1 VTAPSRLLA
10 LLGGMTALCLLLLGV
25 VTGAGVAAGAPRA
38 AASVRPATERPAT
51 ERPGPG
57 PVVVVGLPGLDAH
70 DLDPARTPSLWSMLE
85 GGASSSLIVRSV
97 HLTTCPLDG
106 WLTLGAGGRAAQPD
120 QGDDPRPPC
129 SALPSVGSDGVM
141 TGWQRYVE
149 AASRTRQDSRLGS
162 LAATLGQRGDCVA
175 AIGPGAAVGAA
186 DGDGRVGSATAYEPS
201 TLPADLARCPVTLVD
216 PGGLTTR
223 DRGARATQLAGLD
236 ARLGE
241 VLAATPENATVIVA
255 GLADDGPAERVRVV
269 LERGPG
275 IAPGT
280 LRSSATRQ
288 DGMVLLTD
296 LAPEVVA
303 LRGGS
308 GPASWTGDAWTVL
321 PDDGTAA
328 ARRETMVDTAQ
339 AAHQVQPL
347 ADPFFKTWAI
357 GQLVLY
363 LGALLLARRSSTGDA
378 TRRRLARGVRA
389 VAVVAACVPAAT
401 YLAALVPW
409 WRVGP
414 PLLTLSAVVAAVAL
428 VLGSMALAG
437 PWRRHPL
444 GSPAA
449 VAAITALVI
458 AGDAVTGSRLT
469 LSTLMGEQPTIGGRF
484 YGLGNVAFALL
495 ATSVLLLCVAVA
507 DLGARRGRPRAGAL
521 AALAIGLV
529 AVVVD
534 GSPTW
539 GADLGG
545 PAALLPA
552 VAGLVVVALGLRLGW
567 GRVLMVGLV
576 TVLAL
581 VGLAVVDYL
590 RPASSRTHLGRFV
603 QTVLDGGALDVIT
616 RKAQQNLDMLTGSPL
631 AMLIPVGLVLVIVA
645 LLRPHSALGRPLL
658 PAYDRVPL
666 LRTGLICI
674 VVMWLIGFVM
684 NDSGTAIPAVG
695 ATVLVPLLIAA
706 VLDARRTD
714 RRFNRGGRGTGGAP
728 SWRG

>member
-1 VTAPSRLLA
+1 MTLPSRLLA
-10 LLGGMTALCLLLLGV
+10 LLGRMTTLCVVLLGV
-25 VTGAGVAAGAPRA
+25 VAGTGAAAGAPQASARA
-38 AASVRPATERPAT
+38 AAATERPA
-51 ERPGPG
+51 PG
-57 PVVVVGLPGLDAH
+57 PVVVVGMPGLDAE
-70 DLDPARTPSLWSMLE
+70 DLDPARTPHLWSMLE
-85 GGASSSLIVRSV
+85 HGASASLIVRSV
-97 HLTTCPLDG
+97 HLTTCPVDG

-129 SALPSVGSDGVM
+129 SAIPAVGEGGVL
-141 TGWQRYVE
+141 TGWQRYAD
-149 AASRTRQDSRLGS
+149 AAARTRQASRLGS
-162 LAATLGQRGDCVA
+162 LTTTLRQRGDCVS
-175 AIGPGAAVGAA
+175 AIGPAAAVGAA
-186 DGDGRVGSATAYEPS
+186 DGDGRVGRATAYAPA
-201 TLPADLARCPVTLVD
+201 TLPSDLARCPVTLVD

-223 DRGARATQLAGLD
+223 DRDARAAQLAGLD

-241 VLAATPENATVIVA
+241 VLAAAPERVTVIVA

-269 LERGPG
+269 LERGPD
-275 IAPGT
+275 IVPGT

-288 DGMVLLTD
+288 DGVVLLTD
-296 LAPEVVA
+296 LAPETVA
-303 LRGGS
+303 LRGGT
-308 GPASWTGDAWTVL
+308 PPVAWTGEAWTVL
-321 PDDGTAA
+321 PDEGAA
-328 ARRETMVDTAQ
+328 EDRRDAMVDTAQ
-339 AAHQVQPL
+339 AAHRVQPL

-363 LGALLLARRSSTGDA
+363 LGALLLARRRSADDT
-378 TRRRLARGVRA
+378 TRSRLARGVRA

-401 YLAALVPW
+401 YLAGLVPW

-414 PLLTLSAVVAAVAL
+414 PLLTLSAVVAAIAL
-428 VLGSMALAG
+428 VLGSVALVG

-449 VAAITALVI
+449 VAALTVMVI
-458 AGDAVTGSRLT
+458 AGDAVTGSHLT

-495 ATSVLLLCVAVA
+495 ATATLLLCVAVA
-507 DLGARRGRPRAGAL
+507 DLGARRGHPRAGAL

-534 GSPTW
+534 GSPSW

-567 GRVLMVGLV
+567 GRVLLVGVV
-576 TVLAL
+576 TVLVL
-581 VGLAVVDYL
+581 VGLAVADYL

-603 QTVLDGGALDVIT
+603 QTVLDGGAVDVVS
-616 RKAQQNLDMLTGSPL
+616 RKAQQNLDLLTGSPL
-631 AMLIPVGLVLVIVA
+631 ATLIPVGLALVVIA
-645 LLRPHSALGRPLL
+645 LLRPRSALGRPLL
-658 PAYDRVPL
+658 PAYERVPL
-666 LRTGLICI
+666 LRPGLICI

-695 ATVLVPLLIAA
+695 ATVLVPLIIAI

-714 RRFNRGGRGTGGAP
+714 QQPAP
-728 SWRG
+728 RP